1 MSHAPTHHGVSPVN
15 HKHFLPRNF
24 FMYLVVIQA
33 LRGAWQV
40 GMAEAFQ
47 EPTNEAVGFVMD
59 SLHNLRE
66 CMGDAAQLLDMEAS
80 DETYEAIDD
89 TVSELLARHVKV
101 YGPNDQPL
109 DPVLATLLAAPTHTA
124 H

>member
-1 MSHAPTHHGVSPVN
+1 MK

-40 GMAEAFQ
+40 GMAEVFQ

-59 SLHNLRE
+59 SLNNLRE

-89 TVSELLARHVKV
+89 TVSELLARHVQV
-101 YGPNDQPL
+101 YGPDDTPL
-109 DPVLATLLAAPTHTA
+109 DPYMAALLAAPTNVA

>member
-1 MSHAPTHHGVSPVN
+1 MN

-40 GMAEAFQ
+40 GMAEVFQ
-47 EPTNEAVGFVMD
+47 EPTNEAVGFVME
-59 SLHNLRE
+59 SLHTLRD
-66 CMGDAAQLLDMEAS
+66 CMGDAAQLLGCEAS

-89 TVSELLARHVKV
+89 TVSALLARHVKV
-101 YGPNDQPL
+101 YGPDDASL
-109 DPVLATLLAAPTHTA
+109 DPYMAALLAAPTNVA

>member
-1 MSHAPTHHGVSPVN
+1 MN

-40 GMAEAFQ
+40 GMAEVFQ

-66 CMGDAAQLLDMEAS
+66 CMGDAAQLLGMEAR
-80 DETYEAIDD
+80 DETYEAIED
-89 TVSELLARHVKV
+89 TVFALLARHVKV
-101 YGPNDQPL
+101 YGPDDKPL
-109 DPVLATLLAAPTHTA
+109 DPHMAALLAAPTNVA